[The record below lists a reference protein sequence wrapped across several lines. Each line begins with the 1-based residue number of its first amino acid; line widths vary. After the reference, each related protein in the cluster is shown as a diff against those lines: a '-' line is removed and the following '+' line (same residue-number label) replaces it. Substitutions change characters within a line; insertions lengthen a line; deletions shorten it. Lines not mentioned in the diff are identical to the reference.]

1 MDYRVI
7 GIVRKFFSAT
17 NNAPKFRSQL
27 VQCFVESMSMAIDE
41 AEELICSL
49 IEVEYI
55 HPVTVWFFSEDTDSL
70 RSRPGLALG
79 ARVDTEVHSRSR

>member
-7 GIVRKFFSAT
+7 GIVRRFFRT
-17 NNAPKFRSQL
+17 TGGGPKFRHQL
-27 VQCFVESMSMAIDE
+27 VDLFVQQMSMAIEE
-41 AEELICSL
+41 AEELIASL

-55 HPVTVWFFSEDTDSL
+55 HPVTVWYFAEDTDSL

-79 ARVDTEVHSRSR
+79 SRVDTEVITRR